1 MDDLYVAFAAL
12 PSPSA
17 SEAGVLR
24 YETLPISSGSPHLF
38 AKTEVGNACLLLAT
52 SYGALPPPIQL
63 EYLSVQHG
71 VQGIVHATSSVADTR
86 FTLVTL
92 KRLEEP
98 LVRAFLR
105 FAVFLSG
112 QLGPQPQPQD
122 VADGVRR
129 FVSLLQQLRKPST
142 RTIQGLWA
150 ELFLLLQHDDKELWI
165 RGWHA
170 DPEDR
175 HDFNL
180 GGVRIE
186 VKSSSSRMR
195 KHHFTHEQLS
205 APRNAAL
212 WIASV
217 LMERS
222 GTGLSVFDLAQ
233 TLHNELSIAASM
245 TLDDML
251 TRTLGIDF
259 EKASEIKYDL
269 SHARDS
275 LLFFPLSRIP
285 TLVGAIP
292 DQITELSYSIQ
303 LNDVDGQRDLHFA

>member
-1 MDDLYVAFAAL
+1 MDDLFGAFAAL

-17 SEAGVLR
+17 SDTSVLR
-24 YETLPISSGSPHLF
+24 YETLTIASGSPHLF
-38 AKTEVGNACLLLAT
+38 AKTEVGTACLLLAT

-105 FAVFLSG
+105 FAVFLGG

-129 FVSLLQQLRKPST
+129 FVSLLQQLRKPSA

-150 ELFLLLQHDDKELWI
+150 ELFLVLQQEDKEWWV

-175 HDFNL
+175 HDFKL
-180 GGVRIE
+180 GTMRIE
-186 VKSSSSRMR
+186 VKSSSSRTR

-205 APRNAAL
+205 APRSAAL
-212 WIASV
+212 WVASV

-233 TLHNELSIAASM
+233 TLHNELSTAGSM
-245 TLDDML
+245 ALDEML

-275 LLFFPLSRIP
+275 LLYFPLSRIP
-285 TLVGAIP
+285 TLLGSIP
-292 DQITELSYSIQ
+292 DQITDLSYSVQ
-303 LNDVDGQRDLHFA
+303 LNDLDGERDPHFA

>member
-1 MDDLYVAFAAL
+1 MDDLFGAFVAL

-17 SEAGVLR
+17 SETSVLR
-24 YETLPISSGSPHLF
+24 YETLPIASGSPHLF
-38 AKTEVGNACLLLAT
+38 AKTQAGGACLLLAT

-71 VQGIVHATSSVADTR
+71 VQGIVHASTAIADTR

-92 KRLEEP
+92 KRSEEP

-105 FAVFLSG
+105 FAVFLGG
-112 QLGPQPQPQD
+112 QLGRQPQPQD
-122 VADGVRR
+122 VVDGVRR
-129 FVSLLQQLRKPST
+129 FVSLLQQLRKPSA

-150 ELFLLLQHDDKELWI
+150 ELFLILQQSDKELWI

-170 DPEDR
+170 DPEER

-180 GGVRIE
+180 GAVRIE
-186 VKSSSSRMR
+186 VKSASSRIR

-205 APRNAAL
+205 APRNATV
-212 WIASV
+212 WVASV

-233 TLHNELSIAASM
+233 TMHGELSIEGSM
-245 TLDDML
+245 ALDQMISQ
-251 TRTLGIDF
+251 TLGIDF

-285 TLVGAIP
+285 TLSGAIP
-292 DQITELSYSIQ
+292 DEIKDLSYSVQ
-303 LNDVDGQRDLHFA
+303 LNDLNGQRNLPFA